1 MRPSSESRTVRYRL
15 ALLRSGFTLVLAVAA
30 SACADDAVE
39 LQLAQG
45 GPPALAALA
54 VDVAPATDSLAE
66 VRTAFLTDGAG
77 AAWLDGLAAPAP
89 DAGFSVGPAR
99 VLDAWTWH
107 LDADSVDL
115 GPETRTRGVARP
127 DFVVRAYAPPDTAGV
142 LSRILASLQRS
153 ARPHLTERV
162 TLLDRRGALL
172 VDVPDSVGTV
182 GFRPI
187 AGDRGA
193 ADGYQVS
200 ASGGALVFARADGPS
215 DSTNAAAWTA
225 VVAAGR
231 GPGTVRAA
239 RATERPTDDE
249 QAAPTFVLGEVAFE
263 TPGRVVVATGR
274 TAEEAVRKAKAVLGQ
289 ADALRDARSARMAA
303 LLAEAP
309 VTTADARTN
318 TALGWALLSL
328 DALVV
333 RADSGRTVLLAG
345 LPGREPLAPRSTM
358 EAVPAFLDAGQWAT
372 ARALLLTTAEAQLFD
387 RRLQPLGRAP
397 DAVTPEGD
405 AVFATAEA
413 TPLFLAAAGAIV
425 RTTGERSLVSSGPNF
440 WFKTVFALRG
450 LYERDARQGAQT
462 DTLAFLTTRD
472 GRGTPFDGDPAAG
485 GVLRRAAPA
494 EAQGAL
500 WQALRAAAD
509 FAAIMG
515 VSQRSNARWY
525 ADTSAVLAR
534 RFEGAFGRGVLVADR
549 LDAQQQP
556 VPDLRPGGL
565 LALAR
570 LRGAIP
576 DARRGALARPLAER
590 LVFPW
595 GVASL
600 DQADSLF
607 HPFVDGRGAYTLAA
621 ARTQGLVWTSHAGP
635 VITLMAQTG
644 GTVPA
649 AELFAAQADLLL
661 DRGTVGALPELVD
674 GNPREADAAPGV
686 GGAPVSPW
694 GLAGLLTAAVEG
706 FAGATVPSPDT
717 LTVEPHLPEAWGATT
732 LRMRMGRGRVTL
744 RLTPDGQGLTATVV
758 PSGALPAGATLRLRA
773 GGADVA
779 LALATV
785 NDTLVAARD
794 SFPVSLSGGRATVAG
809 ETVEARPLAAP
820 PDAWDGFTFAVPDIR
835 DEYPVTRARAENRS
849 LAPAQVGRDNPAAAV
864 ALTET
869 DPAGDDWGSTST
881 FTYPEGVAP
890 GALDATYLE
899 VARDDSTTYFRI
911 EFSALPAGEVRTA
924 VAIALDAGEGGGRAV
939 GRNARYAFPDAES
952 FDFLV
957 YVGADLAIEDGRGVE
972 IARVEGARVFDA
984 AEGTLTIALPT
995 TVLPRLP
1002 RGTKVTVLVGALD
1015 GDGAFR
1021 DVRRG
1026 PPGPDGGGRADADSP
1041 NVYDVVVGTMR

>member
-1 MRPSSESRTVRYRL
+1 VPYRL
-15 ALLRSGFTLVLAVAA
+15 ALLVLAVAA
-30 SACADDAVE
+30 SACSDDAVE
-39 LQLAQG
+39 LQLAQD

-54 VDVAPATDSLAE
+54 VEVAPPADSLAD
-66 VRTAFLTDGAG
+66 VRAAFLTDGAG
-77 AAWLDGLAAPAP
+77 AAWLDGLAGPLP
-89 DAGFSVGPAR
+89 GAGFSVGAAP
-99 VLDAWTWH
+99 VLDTWTWH
-107 LDADSVDL
+107 LDADSVDF
-115 GPETRTRGVARP
+115 GPENRTRGVARP
-127 DFVVRAYAPPDTAGV
+127 DFAVRAYAAPDTGGV
-142 LSRILASLQRS
+142 LSRILADLQRA

-162 TLLDRRGALL
+162 TLLDGRGTLL
-172 VDVPDSVGTV
+172 VDVPDSGGTV

-187 AGDRGA
+187 ASDRGT
-193 ADGYQVS
+193 ADAYRVS
-200 ASGGALVFARADGPS
+200 RTGDALVFARPASAG
-215 DSTNAAAWTA
+215 DSANAAAWTA

-231 GPGTVRAA
+231 GASAVRSA
-239 RATERPTDDE
+239 RATERPSDDE
-249 QAAPTFVLGEVAFE
+249 QAAPTFILGEVAFA

-274 TAEEAVRKAKAVLGQ
+274 TAAEAVQKARAAVRQ
-289 ADALRDARSARMAA
+289 AEALRDARSARMAA
-303 LLAEAP
+303 ILAEAP

-318 TALGWALLSL
+318 TALNWALLSL

-333 RADSGRTVLLAG
+333 RADSGRTVLMPG
-345 LPGREPLAPRSTM
+345 LPGREPLTPRSTM

-397 DAVTPEGD
+397 DIVTPQGD

-450 LYERDARQGAQT
+450 LYERDDRQVTQT
-462 DTLAFLTTRD
+462 DTLGFLTTRD
-472 GRGTPFDGDPAAG
+472 GRGTPFDGDPALR
-485 GVLRRAAPA
+485 GVVRRAAPA

-500 WQALRAAAD
+500 WQALQSAAD

-515 VSQRSNARWY
+515 VSNRSNARWY
-525 ADTSAVLAR
+525 ADTSVVLAR
-534 RFEGAFGRGVLVADR
+534 RFEGAFGRGTLVADR

-570 LRGAIP
+570 LRGAVP
-576 DARRGALARPLAER
+576 DARRAALARPLAER

-607 HPFVDGRGAYTLAA
+607 HPFVDGRGLYTLTA
-621 ARTQGLVWTSHAGP
+621 ARTEGLVWTSHAGP

-649 AELFAAQADLLL
+649 AELFAAQADLML
-661 DRGTVGALPELVD
+661 DRGVVGALPELVD
-674 GNPREADAAPGV
+674 ANPREADADPGI

-694 GLAGLLTAAVEG
+694 GLAGLISAAVEG
-706 FAGATVPSPDT
+706 FAGATHASPDT
-717 LTVEPHLPEAWGATT
+717 LVVEPHLPEAWGATT
-732 LRMRMGRGRVTL
+732 LRMRLGRGRVTL
-744 RLTPDGQGLTATVV
+744 RLTPDGDGLTASVV

-779 LALATV
+779 LALATTQ
-785 NDTLVAARD
+785 NDTLVAVRD
-794 SFPVSLSGGRATVAG
+794 SFTVSLSGGRVTVGDEPVA
-809 ETVEARPLAAP
+809 ARPLPALP
-820 PDAWDGFTFAVPDIR
+820 GTWDGFAFAVPDIR

-849 LAPAQVGRDNPAAAV
+849 LSPAQVRRDNPAAALS
-864 ALTET
+864 LTET

-881 FTYPEGVAP
+881 FSYPERVED
-890 GALDATYLE
+890 GALDVTYLE
-899 VARDDSTTYFRI
+899 VARDDSTTYFRV
-911 EFSALPAGEVRTA
+911 EFSALPAGDVQTA
-924 VAIALDAGEGGGRAV
+924 VAIALDTGEGGERGI
-939 GRNARYAFPDAES
+939 GRNARYRFPEAEA
-952 FDFLV
+952 FDFLIYAGTDLTV
-957 YVGADLAIEDGRGVE
+957 EDARGNVIASIDGAG
-972 IARVEGARVFDA
+972 VFDA
-984 AEGTLTIALPT
+984 ADGTLLIALPMS
-995 TVLPRLP
+995 VLPRLP
-1002 RGTKVTVLVGALD
+1002 GGTKVTVLVGALD

-1026 PPGPDGGGRADADSP
+1026 PPTADGGGRADADSP